1 MNFKKLVAPSYGG
14 PEVLQVVEEP
24 IPEPGEGEV
33 LLRMVA
39 AGVSFADV
47 MWMSGTVPGGP
58 KTPFTPGYDVVG
70 TVQKVGPGVSDLAVG
85 ERVAAQV
92 HYGGYAE
99 YVVVP
104 SRQGVKLPAELDPV
118 RAVCAILNY
127 LTAYQIY
134 HRVAHVTDQ
143 PGTRVLI
150 HGAAGGVGTAL
161 LDLGRLFGYEMY
173 GTARKSKQGV
183 VMKLGGTPI
192 DYEAEDFVDGILK
205 RTRTGVDLVIDPI
218 GGPHFWQSFRTL
230 RRGGILVATASMAS
244 VRGLSMLRTILYYMQ
259 VSLWDFL
266 PNGRS
271 ATFLDL
277 EVLNEK
283 NPTWYQ
289 EDLPRVLRYLAE
301 GQIDPIVARVMPLT
315 KAAEA
320 HRLLLDRQVEGKIV
334 LVPGP

>member
-1 MNFKKLVAPSYGG
+1 MNYKKIVAPTFGG
-14 PEVLQVVEEP
+14 PEVLQVVEGP
-24 IPEPGEGEV
+24 LPEPSQGE
-33 LLRMVA
+33 LLVKMLT

-58 KTPFTPGYDVVG
+58 KPPFTPGYDVVG
-70 TVQKVGPGVSDLAVG
+70 TVQKLGPGVSGWAVG

-104 SRQGVKLPAELDPV
+104 SKQTVKVPVELEPTRV
-118 RAVCAILNY
+118 VCAVLNY

-134 HRVAHVTDQ
+134 HRVAHVTGR
-143 PGTRVLI
+143 PGARVLI

-161 LDLGRLFGYEMY
+161 LDVGRIFSFEMY
-173 GTARKSKQGV
+173 GTASKNKQGV
-183 VMKLGGTPI
+183 VTKLGGKPV
-192 DYEAEDFVDGILK
+192 DYEAEDFVEGILR
-205 RTRTGVDLVIDPI
+205 RTSSGVDVVIDPI

-230 RRGGILVATASMAS
+230 RRGGMLVATASMAS

-259 VSLWDFL
+259 VSLWNSL

-283 NPTWYQ
+283 NPAWYQ
-289 EDLPRVLRYLAE
+289 EDLRQVLRYLSE
-301 GQIDPIVARVMPLT
+301 GKIDPIVARVLPLT

-334 LVPGP
+334 LVPG

>member
-1 MNFKKLVAPSYGG
+1 MNYKKIVASTFGG

-24 IPEPGEGEV
+24 IPEPGEGE
-33 LLRMVA
+33 LLVKMLT

-58 KTPFTPGYDVVG
+58 KAPFTPGYDVVG
-70 TVQKVGPGVSDLAVG
+70 TVQKLGPGVSGLAVG

-99 YVVVP
+99 YVIMP
-104 SRQGVKLPAELDPV
+104 SRQAVPAPVELDPK
-118 RAVCAILNY
+118 RAVCAVLNY

-134 HRVAHVTDQ
+134 HRVAHIADK
-143 PGTRVLI
+143 PSPRVLI

-161 LDLGRLFGYEMY
+161 LDLGRVFGFDMY
-173 GTARKSKQGV
+173 GTASKNKQGV
-183 VMKLGGTPI
+183 VTKLGGKPI
-192 DYEAEDFVDGILK
+192 DYEAEDFVEGILQ
-205 RTRTGVDLVIDPI
+205 RTGSGVDVVIDPI

-230 RRGGILVATASMAS
+230 RKGGMLVATASMAS
-244 VRGLSMLRTILYYMQ
+244 VRGLSMPRTILHYMQ

-266 PNGRS
+266 PNRRS

-283 NPTWYQ
+283 NPAWYQ
-289 EDLPRVLRYLAE
+289 EDLRQVLRYLSE
-301 GQIDPIVARVMPLT
+301 GKISPIVARVLPLT

-334 LVPGP
+334 LVPG

>member
-1 MNFKKLVAPSYGG
+1 MNHKRIVAPTFGG

-24 IPEPGEGEV
+24 IPDPGEGEV
-33 LLRMVA
+33 LVKMLA

-70 TVQKVGPGVSDLAVG
+70 TVQKLGPRVSGLAVG
-85 ERVAAQV
+85 DHVAAQI

-99 YVVVP
+99 YVVIP
-104 SRQGVKLPAELDPV
+104 SKQAVRTPSELDPARV
-118 RAVCAILNY
+118 ACTVLNY

-134 HRVAHVTDQ
+134 HRVAHVADR
-143 PGTRVLI
+143 PGARVLI

-161 LDLGRLFGYEMY
+161 LDLGRVFGFEMY
-173 GTARKSKQGV
+173 GTASKKKHSLV
-183 VMKLGGTPI
+183 TKLGGTPI
-192 DYEAEDFVDGILK
+192 DYETEDFVEGILG
-205 RTRTGVDLVIDPI
+205 RTGNGVDLVIDPI

-230 RRGGILVATASMAS
+230 RKGGMLVATASMAS
-244 VRGLSMLRTILYYMQ
+244 VRGLSMPRTILHYMQ
-259 VSLWDFL
+259 VSLLDFL

-283 NPTWYQ
+283 NPAWYQ
-289 EDLPRVLRYLAE
+289 EDMRRVLRYLSE
-301 GQIDPIVARVMPLT
+301 GKINPIMSRALPLT
-315 KAAEA
+315 NAAEA

-334 LVPGP
+334 LVPG

>member
-1 MNFKKLVAPSYGG
+1 MNYKKIVAPRFGG

-24 IPEPGEGEV
+24 IPEPGEGTV
-33 LLRMVA
+33 LVKMLT

-70 TVQKVGPGVSDLAVG
+70 TVQKLGPGVSGLAVG

-104 SRQGVKLPAELDPV
+104 SKQAVKVSVELDPT
-118 RAVCAILNY
+118 RAVCAVLNY

-134 HRVAHVTDQ
+134 HRVAHVTDK
-143 PGTRVLI
+143 PSTRVLI

-161 LDLGRLFGYEMY
+161 LDLGRLFGFEMY
-173 GTARKSKQGV
+173 GTASKNKQDV
-183 VMKLGGTPI
+183 VTKLGGKPM
-192 DYEAEDFVDGILK
+192 DYEAEDFVEGILK
-205 RTRTGVDLVIDPI
+205 RTASGVDVVIDPI

-230 RRGGILVATASMAS
+230 RRGGMLVATASMAS
-244 VRGLSMLRTILYYMQ
+244 VRGLSMLRTILHYMQ

-277 EVLNEK
+277 EVLSEK
-283 NPTWYQ
+283 NPAWYQ
-289 EDLPRVLRYLAE
+289 EDLRQVLRYLSE
-301 GQIDPIVARVMPLT
+301 GKINPIVARVMPLT

-334 LVPGP
+334 LVPG

>member
-1 MNFKKLVAPSYGG
+1 MKYKKIVAPTFGG

-24 IPEPGEGEV
+24 IPEPGEGE
-33 LLRMVA
+33 LLVKMLA

-58 KTPFTPGYDVVG
+58 KAPFTPGYDVVG
-70 TVQKVGPGVSDLAVG
+70 TVQKLGPGVSGFSVG
-85 ERVAAQV
+85 ERVAAQI

-99 YVVVP
+99 FLVMP
-104 SRQGVKLPAELDPV
+104 SKQAVRTPVELDPTRV
-118 RAVCAILNY
+118 VCAVLNY

-134 HRVAHVTDQ
+134 HRVAHVSDK

-150 HGAAGGVGTAL
+150 HGAAGGVGSAL
-161 LDLGRLFGYEMY
+161 LDLGRVFGFDMF
-173 GTARKSKQGV
+173 GTASKNKQGV
-183 VMKLGGTPI
+183 VTKLGGKPI
-192 DYEAEDFVDGILK
+192 DYGAEDFVVGILK
-205 RTRTGVDLVIDPI
+205 RTGSGVDVVIDPI

-230 RRGGILVATASMAS
+230 RRGGMLVATASMAS
-244 VRGLSMLRTILYYMQ
+244 VRGLSMLRTILFYMQ

-283 NPTWYQ
+283 NPGWYQ
-289 EDLPRVLRYLAE
+289 EDLPQVIRYLSE
-301 GQIDPIVARVMPLT
+301 GKINPIVARVLPLT

-320 HRLLLDRQVEGKIV
+320 HRLLLDRRVEGKIV
-334 LVPGP
+334 LVPG